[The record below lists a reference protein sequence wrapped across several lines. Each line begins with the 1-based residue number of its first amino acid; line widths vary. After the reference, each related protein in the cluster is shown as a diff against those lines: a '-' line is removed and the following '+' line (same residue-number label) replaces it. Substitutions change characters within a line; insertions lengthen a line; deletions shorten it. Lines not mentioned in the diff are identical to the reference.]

1 MSTPENRLQSDGQ
14 ANPNMLPADDFTA
27 HKAGNATR
35 RQAKRAKIG
44 DFVNGILFEGIHRK
58 FEPERLQRT
67 QKWRENRL
75 MERGNQW
82 LVWNPGLGNWQN
94 RLDMPDVT
102 PAERA
107 RMKIVTNNKI
117 MPAVRNLIKEIIAS
131 TPAFQAEARSN
142 KTQQMAAAKVGQSL
156 LDLDDERN
164 EEPDMR
170 QREGMFQLNCG
181 NVFKRTYYD
190 PTGGGTIQKP
200 EVVTEEEPGGV
211 GFTCPDCG
219 MEGDAAQLMQGD
231 QGAEIPQ
238 VQTIDGQPFV
248 NSKCPGPECQSNTLA
263 LKEYPPTQSQKTVMV
278 PQTVGVPRS
287 DLVDPLYI
295 TVDTSANDLE
305 SSTFIHCERMIQR
318 AVLEA
323 AYPWADISSEPAST
337 PLRIGQ
343 QLSQNVG
350 ANASTQLLATDQST
364 SGPFEDIKYEEA
376 WFAPCIYQDYV
387 CESDE
392 KIGDPNNPT
401 LVIPAGTRL
410 GDLFP
415 KGLRV
420 NRVGKRLLDAR
431 NEDKNDVWSH
441 CGYTI
446 NIDGFWCDDMVSQ
459 IVELQKRYNHLDA
472 IQMANAMTHAVTNLV
487 FNRKYIDPAKY
498 SADPSRNI
506 IVCEESAAML
516 DKLQGKAFDVIPATP
531 ILQEVQEHK
540 LNLAGDIQSN
550 TGSEPTFATKID
562 APTRTATEA
571 GIARDMQLGLIA
583 PAMALRAQA
592 EIKRKYQYLTIC
604 QQKFV
609 KGQYANVLGKYK
621 DYEIQAFL
629 SCNIRQDIEITYAP
643 GSHVPRTLG
652 DKRRDLDELS
662 TYGGLPGGIWNVA
675 WPKEYRRKVIESRG
689 NPVDIDADM
698 PDRRNADKRLQQLQQ
713 YIAQNGQEIAQ
724 EIANVSQDMQQQAFQ
739 AAVQVTVAQLPSFPT
754 VDNHQDFADV
764 YTEWFKT
771 DDGQSGAKF
780 LQQCVLSLIA
790 FHTQQIQQAAQM
802 AQEQRLEG
810 PAKQGMLEATPEL
823 LKEAMRSDAS
833 IEREGIIH
841 GNQSVQQATQNQHEA
856 DQQIMAQTHEAGMQ
870 DSQQEND
877 AEMADQAHEN
887 ALEIQKNAPKP
898 KASK

>member
-27 HKAGNATR
+27 HKQGNATR
-35 RQAKRAKIG
+35 KRAKRVKIA
-44 DFVNGILFEGIHRK
+44 DFVNNVLFEGIHRK

-82 LVWNPGLGNWQN
+82 LVWNPGLGNFQN

-102 PAERA
+102 PAEKA

-117 MPAVRNLIKEIIAS
+117 MPAVRNLVKEIVAS

-142 KTQQMAAAKVGQSL
+142 KTQQMAAAKVAQSL
-156 LDLDDERN
+156 LDLDEERN

-219 MEGDAAQLMQGD
+219 MEGDAAGLMQGPD
-231 QGAEIPQ
+231 IPQ
-238 VQTIDGQPFV
+238 VQTIEGQSFV
-248 NSKCPGPECQSNTLA
+248 NAKCTGPECQSNTLA
-263 LKEYPPTQSQKTVMV
+263 LKEYPPTTKEKKITVT
-278 PQTVGVPRS
+278 QTVGVPRS

-337 PLRIGQ
+337 PLRIAE

-376 WFAPCIYQDYV
+376 WFAPCVYQDYV
-387 CESDE
+387 VETEE
-392 KIGDPNNPT
+392 KIGDPQAPT
-401 LVIPAGTRL
+401 LTIPAGTRF
-410 GDLFP
+410 GDMFK
-415 KGLRV
+415 KGLRI
-420 NRVGKRLLDAR
+420 NRAGKRILDIR
-431 NEDKNDVWSH
+431 DEDKNDVWSH

-472 IQMANAMTHAVTNLV
+472 IQMANAMTHAITNLV

-498 SADPSRNI
+498 SSDPSRNI

-516 DKLQGKAFDVIPATP
+516 DKLQGRAFDVIPATP
-531 ILQEVQEHK
+531 ILAEVQEHK
-540 LNLAGDIQSN
+540 MNLAGDIQSN

-592 EIKRKYQYLTIC
+592 EIKRKYQYLQIC
-604 QQKFV
+604 KDKFV

-652 DKRRDLDELS
+652 DKRRDLDELAQ
-662 TYGGLPGGIWNVA
+662 YGGVEGGIYWPG
-675 WPKEYRRKVIESRG
+675 WPKEFRRKVIESRG

-724 EIANVSQDMQQQAFQ
+724 EIANVPQQQQQMAFQ
-739 AAVQVTVAQLPSFPT
+739 TAVQVAVDQLPSFPT
-754 VDNHQDFADV
+754 IDTHQDFADV
-764 YTEWFKT
+764 YTEWMKT
-771 DDGQSGAKF
+771 DSGQSAAKF
-780 LQQCVLSLIA
+780 LQACVLNLIA
-790 FHTQQIQQAAQM
+790 FHSDQVKQAASAATDQ
-802 AQEQRLEG
+802 QLEQVG
-810 PAKQGMLEATPEL
+810 KAGMLEATPDL
-823 LKEAMRSDAS
+823 LLQAMKGDQEM
-833 IEREGIIH
+833 ERESMIH
-841 GNQSVQQATQNQHEA
+841 GLESEQQATEHQHAA
-856 DQQIMAQTHEAGMQ
+856 DMKVLDQAHASESAEEDREHQ
-870 DSQQEND
+870 S
-877 AEMADQAHEN
+877 EMADQQHEN

-898 KASK
+898 AAKGKK